1 MTTNVAFVNDRV
13 MGRIRIVKTD
23 KLTGKPLSGAVFS
36 ITRLSGPVSDNA
48 SDVGKV
54 VATVTTNA
62 QGIAET
68 GLLPWGEYKVVE
80 TGVPAMPQPFGS
92 NDEGGTIHEL
102 DEENVP
108 SGHGNAPADDALHVL
123 LCYGRRRSGYGH
135 AERDQYP
142 GAR

>member
-1 MTTNVAFVNDRV
+1 

-62 QGIAET
+62 QGVAET
-68 GLLPWGEYKVVE
+68 PLLPWGEYKVVE
-80 TGVPAMPQPFGS
+80 TGVPDGY
-92 NDEGGTIHEL
+92 L
-102 DEENVP
+102 D
-108 SGHGNAPADDALHVL
+108 
-123 LCYGRRRSGYGH
+123 SGY
-135 AERDQYP
+135 ATTVWIK
-142 GAR
+142 

>member
-23 KLTGKPLSGAVFS
+23 QLTGKPLSGAVFS

-62 QGIAET
+62 QGSAET

-80 TGVPAMPQPFGS
+80 TGVPDGY
-92 NDEGGTIHEL
+92 L
-102 DEENVP
+102 D
-108 SGHGNAPADDALHVL
+108 
-123 LCYGRRRSGYGH
+123 SGY
-135 AERDQYP
+135 ATTVWIK
-142 GAR
+142 